1 MANAID
7 YAINRVM
14 GSDLDEYLLKLAFE
28 NPNTNYAGNWYNVVT
43 PTSIQQGI
51 REQVIYRTVLPAC
64 NVNGG
69 KTEHIDLSGSQM
81 MDKGNGCVEVNV
93 PDVFTGGRKIISVN
107 EVYLGSMTS
116 STGMLGMSI
125 NEGASCGQSSMGDMM
140 QSLVDGLSP
149 SRSMPIT
156 YTNIQMSGN
165 NCFVIFGLNS
175 GTFSMTAKCILEY
188 DEGMS
193 SIHPRHYEYFAE
205 LVELAVKAF
214 IYRKCKRPTQEAVM
228 RSGIPL
234 ESIADDIAELR
245 DAWTQYK
252 EYLAGTWTR
261 CMAYSDQQLKI
272 DAIRMSVPR
281 RM

>member
-1 MANAID
+1 MNPID

-28 NPNTNYAGNWYNVVT
+28 NPNTNYAGNWFNVTT

-51 REQVIYRTVLPAC
+51 REQVIFRTVLPAC

-69 KTEHIDLSGSQM
+69 KTELIDLTGAQM
-81 MDKGNGCVEVNV
+81 MDKGNGCIEFNV
-93 PDVFTGGRKIISVN
+93 PDVFTGGRKIVSVN
-107 EVYLGSMTS
+107 EVYMGSMTS
-116 STGMLGMSI
+116 ATGMLGMSM
-125 NEGASCGQSSMGDMM
+125 NDASLCGQGSVSDMM
-140 QSLVDGLSP
+140 QGLVDGLASN
-149 SRSMPIT
+149 RSMPIT
-156 YTNIQMSGN
+156 YTNVQMTGN
-165 NCFVIFGLNS
+165 NSFVVFGLNA

-193 SIHPRHYEYFAE
+193 SIHPRHYEHFAE
-205 LVELAVKAF
+205 LVELAVKAA
-214 IYRKCKRPTQEAVM
+214 IYRKCKRPTQEAVI

-234 ESIADDIAELR
+234 ESIADDIGELR

-252 EYLAGTWTR
+252 EYLAGTWTL
-261 CMAYSDQQLKI
+261 CMAYSDQQLKV
-272 DAIRMSVPR
+272 DTIRMSVPR

>member
-1 MANAID
+1 MNPVD

-14 GSDLDEYLLKLAFE
+14 GADLDEYILKLAFE
-28 NPNTNYAGNWYNVVT
+28 NPNTNYMGNWYNVAS

-51 REQVIYRTVLPAC
+51 REQVIFRTVLPMC

-69 KTEHIDLSGSQM
+69 KTEFIDLSGSQM

-93 PDVFTGGRKIISVN
+93 PDVWTGGRKIISVS

-116 STGMLGMSI
+116 ATGMLGMSI
-125 NEGASCGQSSMGDMM
+125 NDGGNCGQGSISDMM
-140 QSLVDGLSP
+140 QGMIDGLSP

-156 YTNIQMSGN
+156 YTNIQMTGN

-193 SIHPRHYEYFAE
+193 SIHPRHYDYFAE
-205 LVELAVKAF
+205 LVELAVKAY
-214 IYRKCKRPTQEAVM
+214 IYRKCRRPTQEAVI
-228 RSGIPL
+228 RSGVAI
-234 ESIADDIAELR
+234 EAIKDDIEEMR
-245 DAWTQYK
+245 DSWTQYK
-252 EYLAGTWTR
+252 EYFDTVWKR
-261 CMAYSDQQLKI
+261 CMAYSDTQLKVE
-272 DAIRMSVPR
+272 AVRMSVPR

>member
-1 MANAID
+1 MNPID

-125 NEGASCGQSSMGDMM
+125 NEGSSCGQSSMGDMM
-140 QSLVDGLSP
+140 QGLVDGLSP